1 MPVDRLAQ
9 WKEFSAHME
18 EYISVHTVSKY
29 GVDGIDLMSITC
41 HPLVCIFS
49 ILKYALRIWTGN
61 MKIHDLEKIAHYAQM
76 AHSLTEGKIIKL
88 QEKEKVPIQVLHNRY
103 TREG

>member
-18 EYISVHTVSKY
+18 EYIATHTLNKY
-29 GVDGIDLMSITC
+29 GVDGIDLMSITA

-61 MKIHDLEKIAHYAQM
+61 MKVNDLEKIAHYAQM
-76 AHSLTEGKIIKL
+76 CHSLTEGKII
-88 QEKEKVPIQVLHNRY
+88 QRSDRERVPITVVHNRY
-103 TREG
+103 REG